1 MVGAVAYS
9 RKIRMRRRRRA
20 ALIRRIGIVL
30 IMMMA
35 FGGFLAVKSGIGRG
49 AAQAWH
55 DISGEKTQEYPEGL
69 KRLLESNPE
78 ARSFVMDYPSKKDS
92 HPVIDLSGEVTKGTI
107 PLFLQ
112 WDERWGYET
121 YGDGLLALTGCGPT
135 CLSMVRCGLSGDT
148 DWNPYQVAQLAQ
160 RQGYYEPGAGSS
172 WTLMSEGAESLGL
185 MASEVVFDEEHI
197 RAALTEGCPII
208 CSMGPGDFTTAGHFI
223 VLTGTD
229 DDGKI
234 KVCDPNS
241 RKRSEKTW
249 DLSDL
254 MAQMKNLW
262 AYSYGE

>member
-49 AAQAWH
+49 AAEAWH

-121 YGDGLLALTGCGPT
+121 
-135 CLSMVRCGLSGDT
+135 
-148 DWNPYQVAQLAQ
+148 
-160 RQGYYEPGAGSS
+160 
-172 WTLMSEGAESLGL
+172 
-185 MASEVVFDEEHI
+185 
-197 RAALTEGCPII
+197 
-208 CSMGPGDFTTAGHFI
+208 
-223 VLTGTD
+223 
-229 DDGKI
+229 
-234 KVCDPNS
+234 
-241 RKRSEKTW
+241 RSEERRVGKEC
-249 DLSDL
+249 L
-254 MAQMKNLW
+254 
-262 AYSYGE
+262 

>member
-1 MVGAVAYS
+1 MVGAVAYG

-49 AAQAWH
+49 AAEAWH